1 MTQIRLMADMNI
13 SPQTVSVLQQEGWD
27 IIRVPEVLPANTSD
41 EEILNF
47 CRQENRAI
55 LSFDLD
61 FSMLV
66 ALSGSDR
73 PSLITLRL
81 SSTNPDIVTQRV
93 LEVLPQIE
101 EELEQGS
108 AITVGNETVRI
119 RKLPVR

>member
-13 SPQTVSVLQQEGWD
+13 SPQTVSALQKQGWD

-41 EEILNF
+41 EEILYF
-47 CRQENRAI
+47 CRQENRSI

-81 SSTNPDIVTQRV
+81 SSTNPDIVSQRV

-101 EELEQGS
+101 EELERGS
-108 AITVGNETVRI
+108 AITIGNETVRI

>member
-1 MTQIRLMADMNI
+1 MADMNI